1 MNIKK
6 LGNFI
11 KKILS
16 VHFFKAFSSNTI
28 IILGKLISSF
38 VVSKVSAIYLGPSG
52 YAIVGNLKNV
62 LQGVLGITSNGFES
76 SIIRYIAENKNDK
89 KQLKEII
96 SSALAFSVFLSL
108 IVGIFLF
115 SFAKYLSVNILKDE
129 SFSFV
134 FRFLSLLLP
143 LISLNFLIIYII
155 NGLQK
160 YKLYT
165 LLISISNV
173 LNAFIS
179 FLLIYFYNLKGALIA
194 SILIPV
200 LTFLSGILIK
210 QVREFLSIA
219 IINFKNISVNF
230 LKSISTYLA
239 MATYSTIL
247 ISLCYLFIRNNII
260 LTLDTDTAG
269 LWEAMNKLSTF
280 YMIFFSSLMTLY
292 LLPLLSTNKT
302 ISGYYNI
309 MKTYFKYLIP
319 LVIVLFVGI
328 LIFRIFLIKLF
339 LTNEFKTIEQF
350 FYLQLLGDFIKII
363 AFSLAYQFHAK
374 KMVLSYIITD
384 TILYFSFYL
393 FSIYLLKIFNL
404 KGVFYAYIISTS
416 LYLISVSIFIFLN
429 RKKYLEK
436 DVQTI

>member
-1 MNIKK
+1 
-6 LGNFI
+6 
-11 KKILS
+11 
-16 VHFFKAFSSNTI
+16 
-28 IILGKLISSF
+28 
-38 VVSKVSAIYLGPSG
+38 
-52 YAIVGNLKNV
+52 
-62 LQGVLGITSNGFES
+62 
-76 SIIRYIAENKNDK
+76 
-89 KQLKEII
+89 
-96 SSALAFSVFLSL
+96 
-108 IVGIFLF
+108 
-115 SFAKYLSVNILKDE
+115 
-129 SFSFV
+129 
-134 FRFLSLLLP
+134 
-143 LISLNFLIIYII
+143 
-155 NGLQK
+155 
-160 YKLYT
+160 
-165 LLISISNV
+165 
-173 LNAFIS
+173 
-179 FLLIYFYNLKGALIA
+179 
-194 SILIPV
+194 
-200 LTFLSGILIK
+200 
-210 QVREFLSIA
+210 
-219 IINFKNISVNF
+219 
-230 LKSISTYLA
+230 

>member
-1 MNIKK
+1 MGWMLRKMNIKK

-239 MATYSTIL
+239 
-247 ISLCYLFIRNNII
+247 NGNIFYYF
-260 LTLDTDTAG
+260 
-269 LWEAMNKLSTF
+269 NKF
-280 YMIFFSSLMTLY
+280 M
-292 LLPLLSTNKT
+292 
-302 ISGYYNI
+302 
-309 MKTYFKYLIP
+309 
-319 LVIVLFVGI
+319 LFV
-328 LIFRIFLIKLF
+328 
-339 LTNEFKTIEQF
+339 
-350 FYLQLLGDFIKII
+350 Y
-363 AFSLAYQFHAK
+363 
-374 KMVLSYIITD
+374 
-384 TILYFSFYL
+384 
-393 FSIYLLKIFNL
+393 
-404 KGVFYAYIISTS
+404 
-416 LYLISVSIFIFLN
+416 
-429 RKKYLEK
+429 
-436 DVQTI
+436 